1 MSIEIF
7 ALSNRRVASFNRWQ
21 EQIDVASLHL
31 VLPTQGSIDKL
42 HGFLPVRLEGNASGF
57 ECAHC
62 DPNEV
67 AKLYPNIDFG
77 RNWTRAIAF
86 NSQGLEEDLAAY
98 QAAAAYAKAT
108 EGIVFDP
115 QEGLV
120 MSPQQ
125 AFAAAGQL
133 KANIPKMK
141 EILQAALAKL
151 KKS

>member
-86 NSQGLEEDLAAY
+86 NSQGLEEASLRIRLLRHTRRRRRGSFSIRR
-98 QAAAAYAKAT
+98 K
-108 EGIVFDP
+108 VW
-115 QEGLV
+115 
-120 MSPQQ
+120 
-125 AFAAAGQL
+125 
-133 KANIPKMK
+133 
-141 EILQAALAKL
+141 
-151 KKS
+151 